1 MRKIALFLVWNLKEI
16 IMDNKETN
24 SKKPARED
32 SGVTGIISGLVFMA
46 IAIIV
51 MIILSKYMN

>member
-1 MRKIALFLVWNLKEI
+1 
-16 IMDNKETN
+16 MDNKETN
-24 SKKPARED
+24 NRKPVQED

-46 IAIIV
+46 AAIVV

>member
-24 SKKPARED
+24 NKKPAQED

>member
-24 SKKPARED
+24 NKKPARED